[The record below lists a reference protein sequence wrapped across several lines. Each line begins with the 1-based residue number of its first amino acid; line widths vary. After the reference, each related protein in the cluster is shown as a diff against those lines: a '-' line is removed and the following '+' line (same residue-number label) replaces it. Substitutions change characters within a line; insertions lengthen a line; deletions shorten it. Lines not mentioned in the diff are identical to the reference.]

1 MILNS
6 VSQRIRRKTLSEL
19 TNAEK
24 GKLYNSLNRMIANT
38 VPGKYVKYISAL
50 VCTILV
56 ISPLS
61 SVLKKVSVSVER
73 PSEAVISEDSLT
85 NAAISITEK
94 QLTEKISEKFGITP
108 TGIRIEIDRDGK
120 ISLSLSLTEE
130 DEEHRERI
138 EEYLD
143 SLCR

>member
-1 MILNS
+1 MKNYFMILLTAGILGS
-6 VSQRIRRKTLSEL
+6 VTSALSD
-19 TNAEK
+19 
-24 GKLYNSLNRMIANT
+24 GSSL
-38 VPGKYVKYISAL
+38 GKYVKYISAL